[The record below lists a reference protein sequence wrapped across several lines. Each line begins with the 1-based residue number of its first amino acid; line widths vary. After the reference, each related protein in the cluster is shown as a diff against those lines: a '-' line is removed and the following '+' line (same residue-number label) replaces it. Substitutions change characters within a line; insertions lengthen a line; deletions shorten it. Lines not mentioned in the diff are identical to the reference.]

1 MDKRGIV
8 VFAIIVFMGISGFAV
23 SSGDSDA
30 PLIGQQ
36 ISEGARYATEA
47 ADEVRNTL
55 EEAEQEAEKERL
67 AELGYPDGYDP
78 TNPVS
83 NGEFSEDDWDAIQQE
98 EAMRSLAED
107 AMNNYYQEK
116 PDISDEVLKP

>member
-1 MDKRGIV
+1 MDKSGIV
-8 VFAIIVFMGISGFAV
+8 VFAIIAFMVIFGFA
-23 SSGDSDA
+23 SPYTDSDA

-36 ISEGARYATEA
+36 ISEGARYAAEA

-55 EEAEQEAEKERL
+55 EEVEKESEKERL